1 MLEDDMHS
9 MAVTLRHEGGVVTMV
24 ESVMERAPWTTCP
37 GARDK
42 LAETFAGQPLAEVTA
57 RRAKRANCTH
67 LHDLACF
74 AAAHAGDERGTVY
87 DVLISDPQEGER
99 LLELRRD
106 GERLLHWRES
116 EGKIVEPESAAGFM
130 LMTLRDW
137 IETLPEAEKEP
148 ARTLQWAG
156 LVAHGRSMAM
166 EEQQAIAAN
175 MPPNCYTF
183 QPERR
188 TVAIRNG
195 PTRDFSDGSSVPL
208 DQLAEKELARLSRK

>member
-1 MLEDDMHS
+1 
-9 MAVTLRHEGGVVTMV
+9 
-24 ESVMERAPWTTCP
+24 
-37 GARDK
+37 
-42 LAETFAGQPLAEVTA
+42 
-57 RRAKRANCTH
+57 
-67 LHDLACF
+67 
-74 AAAHAGDERGTVY
+74 
-87 DVLISDPQEGER
+87 
-99 LLELRRD
+99 
-106 GERLLHWRES
+106 
-116 EGKIVEPESAAGFM
+116 M